1 MKTILIIVFFS
12 EWQDLFY
19 MVHSVCLWDEKGA
32 HKIRDSLE
40 NLIIKFIKQAQK
52 RVLVAGEEQAL
63 LKEYIIEWRKF
74 FTQSSYLPLPFRQ
87 LETSLQV
94 RSEDFFKFKINF
106 KVLHT

>member
-1 MKTILIIVFFS
+1 M
-12 EWQDLFY
+12 
-19 MVHSVCLWDEKGA
+19 CLWDEKGA

-40 NLIIKFIKQAQK
+40 DLIIKFIKQAQK

-63 LKEYIIEWRKF
+63 LKAYIVEWRKF

-94 RSEDFFKFKINF
+94 CFDIYFSFLI
-106 KVLHT
+106 L